1 MARLG
6 GLVPPVV
13 VATVAECHGCLGG
26 IELVEAVDG
35 RSFLEVKL
43 EETARLAAAVG
54 AIIIGLIESFGA
66 FYSSAYKEAIVFA
79 LLIPAL
85 VWLSL
90 RAVPDEEQEDL

>member
-1 MARLG
+1 
-6 GLVPPVV
+6 
-13 VATVAECHGCLGG
+13 
-26 IELVEAVDG
+26 
-35 RSFLEVKL
+35 
-43 EETARLAAAVG
+43 LAIVG
-54 AIIIGLIESFGA
+54 ALLVGLIESFGA

>member
-1 MARLG
+1 MISY
-6 GLVPPVV
+6 P
-13 VATVAECHGCLGG
+13 
-26 IELVEAVDG
+26 
-35 RSFLEVKL
+35 
-43 EETARLAAAVG
+43 LAIVG
-54 AIIIGLIESFGA
+54 ALLVGLIESFGA